1 MQRTHLF
8 ELATCVFC
16 RSLTD
21 FEKHQRL
28 MLLLFRVWHELRVE
42 MDPIQAR
49 VCVLVGILTYC
60 KPCVALRSALGMKQT
75 LKTC

>member
-1 MQRTHLF
+1 MYF
-8 ELATCVFC
+8 ELATCVFST
-16 RSLTD
+16 SLTD
-21 FEKHQRL
+21 FGKHQRL

-42 MDPIQAR
+42 TDPVQAR

-60 KPCVALRSALGMKQT
+60 KPCVWLRDLLQDEQT